1 MSEGSSNETYN
12 LISYELHSLLPFPHS
27 VNACL
32 GLPVQGSG
40 VVACTENIFSSAAH
54 TPQAS
59 IFENKFRIS
68 QQAVCSFPF
77 LCSTDLQI

>member
-1 MSEGSSNETYN
+1 MSYIHSS
-12 LISYELHSLLPFPHS
+12 LSPHS
-27 VNACL
+27 ANACL

-59 IFENKFRIS
+59 IFKNKFRIS

-77 LCSTDLQI
+77 LCSADPMAKSSLK